1 MSLFSKKETVKL
13 SVKGMHCEKCV
24 ARVTEALE
32 GVQGVTGATVSLDDE
47 SAVVEGHGTDV
58 HHTWMDGARAVV
70 GVEDDA
76 HLSLLV
82 GEQRVV
88 AGAEQ
93 PLDVLH
99 DGVVAVFAP
108 AA

>member
-47 SAVVEGHGTDV
+47 SAVVEGHGI
-58 HHTWMDGARAVV
+58 ARENLVSAVQ
-70 GVEDDA
+70 A
-76 HLSLLV
+76 
-82 GEQRVV
+82 
-88 AGAEQ
+88 AGFEASIEE
-93 PLDVLH
+93 
-99 DGVVAVFAP
+99 
-108 AA
+108 